1 MPYAKEETLIVQL
14 TGDHI
19 VASHYISNKCSGLE
33 MYSKCIA
40 SKW

>member
-1 MPYAKEETLIVQL
+1 MLYAKEEALIFQL

-19 VASHYISNKCSGLE
+19 VASHHISNKCSGLE